1 MNSSTFF
8 NISAGAYILAMVVY
22 ISYIAFRNKNIGIAA
37 TSLAVFGFVSQSIAF
52 IIRWVNS
59 YHFWLASRPES
70 TFFESLL
77 RAAPLRNLY
86 ESLIFFV
93 WALILIH
100 LIIEFKYKNRS
111 LGAFVTPVAAL
122 ALLFIDVSGTS
133 KEIQPLMPALQSNWL
148 LFHVFLSFI
157 GYAAFG
163 VSFGAAVA
171 YIIMVTET
179 KTEKTYIFWSIIVGI
194 FLIVLIAM
202 GIDFLSLT
210 AVERKEFIQSYFLKT
225 TFRNPSGG
233 IVAIS
238 WIASIAFIFVIW
250 KFGLGLKKILTGLSI
265 TPNMLEE
272 IEYKSIAI
280 GFPLFTIGG
289 LLMGAIWANSAW
301 GKYWGWDPKETWSLI
316 TWFVYALYL
325 HSRFVAGWR
334 GKRVAIL
341 AVVGFIAVI
350 FTYLGVNLVL
360 SGLHSYGGLE

>member
-8 NISAGAYILAMVVY
+8 DISAFAYIIAMIVY
-22 ISYIAFRNKNIGIAA
+22 VSYLVTKNKKVGIIA
-37 TSLAVFGFVSQSIAF
+37 TSMTIFGFISQSIALL
-52 IIRWVNS
+52 IRWVIS
-59 YHFWLASRPES
+59 YDLWIREHTTSGLV
-70 TFFESLL
+70 ESLL

-93 WALILIH
+93 WSLIMIH

-111 LGAFVTPVAAL
+111 LGAFVTPIAAL
-122 ALLFIDVSGTS
+122 ALAFIDVSGTV
-133 KEIQPLMPALQSNWL
+133 KEIQPLVPALQSNWL
-148 LFHVFLSFI
+148 LFHVLLSFL

-171 YIIMVTET
+171 YIVMVTESRR
-179 KTEKTYIFWSIIVGI
+179 ERAYIFWSIIVGI
-194 FLIVLIAM
+194 FLTVLIAM

-210 AVERKEFIQSYFLKT
+210 ATQRGSMIQNHFLKA
-225 TFRNPSGG
+225 TFRSSSGG
-233 IVAIS
+233 AVAVS

-250 KFGLGLKKILTGLSI
+250 QFGIGLKKVLSSLSLTHKILDDI
-265 TPNMLEE
+265 A
-272 IEYKSIAI
+272 YKSIAI

-289 LLMGAIWANSAW
+289 LVMGAVW
-301 GKYWGWDPKETWSLI
+301 ETWSLI

-325 HSRFVAGWR
+325 HARFVAGWR

-341 AVVGFIAVI
+341 SVVGFIAVI

-360 SGLHSYGGLE
+360 SGLHSYGAG